1 MDNVNIAIGHLASV
15 AFPAKGPP
23 VLPQLGVDFLAW
35 APVWCHGLTQ
45 LPDNAE
51 KFQAQLGLI
60 AICSKQFKFIMQAN
74 MNGMGSSFCAHV
86 FNRKLFIS

>member
-60 AICSKQFKFIMQAN
+60 AICSKQFKNIMQAN
-74 MNGMGSSFCAHV
+74 MDGVEGV
-86 FNRKLFIS
+86 G